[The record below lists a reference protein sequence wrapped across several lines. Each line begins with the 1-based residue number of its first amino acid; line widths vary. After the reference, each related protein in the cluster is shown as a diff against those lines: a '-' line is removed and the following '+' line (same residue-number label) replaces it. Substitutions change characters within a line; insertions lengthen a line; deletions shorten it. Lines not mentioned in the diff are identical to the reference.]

1 MTRRKNKRLRLTP
14 SHLPLIRDKFV
25 TVWRERAMRQY
36 EAKPQYR
43 RILDGMWSEID
54 QMSVAQ
60 LWWISRD
67 MAKLAADTA
76 AQGDFPRMQAPAA
89 SGVMFLEGGVPV
101 DTSSIG
107 ITSNVAGF
115 FWDRISD
122 GETSVMAFTDDPES
136 LRKSGKEIEMITI
149 RIEKTRGHKWNET
162 GTFAL
167 EFPKSELRKRVYD
180 CQLDK
185 DGETEDAWLCIP
197 SERLRAKYERLV
209 ADEEST
215 QSDYDKLYEE
225 LSAYSD
231 TLTTEQ
237 LMDWFIDL
245 NDPETISG
253 WTERIEAHNAYIDV
267 MEPNNA
273 VLRNPL
279 DVDSTFHISI
289 YDYFIDFH
297 EDREIVDDL
306 EFTPSDVEADD
317 WMEDIKRCLEENG

>member
-1 MTRRKNKRLRLTP
+1 
-14 SHLPLIRDKFV
+14 
-25 TVWRERAMRQY
+25 
-36 EAKPQYR
+36 
-43 RILDGMWSEID
+43 
-54 QMSVAQ
+54 MS
-60 LWWISRD
+60 
-67 MAKLAADTA
+67 
-76 AQGDFPRMQAPAA
+76 
-89 SGVMFLEGGVPV
+89 
-101 DTSSIG
+101 
-107 ITSNVAGF
+107 
-115 FWDRISD
+115 
-122 GETSVMAFTDDPES
+122 S
-136 LRKSGKEIEMITI
+136 LLIEMITI
-149 RIEKTRGHKWNET
+149 RIEKTHGHKWNET
-162 GTFAL
+162 GSFAL
-167 EFPKSELRKRVYD
+167 EFPKSELRHRVYD

-197 SERLRAKYERLV
+197 SERLRAKYERLI

-215 QSDYDKLYEE
+215 QADYDKLYEE

-231 TLTTEQ
+231 TLNNEQ

-279 DVDSTFHISI
+279 DVDSTFHIRI

-297 EDREIVDDL
+297 EDREMVDEL

-317 WMEDIKRCLEENG
+317 WTEDIKRCLGENGWRLDSKIGTDSDDSDLLVFDCVKA

>member
-1 MTRRKNKRLRLTP
+1 MRLAHSHWSSRSRNYESASMIASSTRT
-14 SHLPLIRDKFV
+14 
-25 TVWRERAMRQY
+25 
-36 EAKPQYR
+36 AK
-43 RILDGMWSEID
+43 
-54 QMSVAQ
+54 
-60 LWWISRD
+60 
-67 MAKLAADTA
+67 
-76 AQGDFPRMQAPAA
+76 
-89 SGVMFLEGGVPV
+89 
-101 DTSSIG
+101 
-107 ITSNVAGF
+107 
-115 FWDRISD
+115 
-122 GETSVMAFTDDPES
+122 
-136 LRKSGKEIEMITI
+136 
-149 RIEKTRGHKWNET
+149 
-162 GTFAL
+162 
-167 EFPKSELRKRVYD
+167 
-180 CQLDK
+180 
-185 DGETEDAWLCIP
+185 TEDAWLCIP

-279 DVDSTFHISI
+279 DVDSTFHIRI

-306 EFTPSDVEADD
+306 EFTPSDVDADD
-317 WMEDIKRCLEENG
+317 WTEDIKRCLEENGWRLDSKIGTDSDDSDLLVFDCVKA

>member
-60 LWWISRD
+60 LWWVSRD

-76 AQGDFPRMQAPAA
+76 AQGDLPRMQAPAA

-115 FWDRISD
+115 FWDRIGD

-136 LRKSGKEIEMITI
+136 LRKSGADSIGLPID
-149 RIEKTRGHKWNET
+149 W
-162 GTFAL
+162 
-167 EFPKSELRKRVYD
+167 
-180 CQLDK
+180 LDL
-185 DGETEDAWLCIP
+185 TAA
-197 SERLRAKYERLV
+197 RAKSIHD
-209 ADEEST
+209 ADAVF
-215 QSDYDKLYEE
+215 QKAWIDYLQAVWA
-225 LSAYSD
+225 LSGEPRICD
-231 TLTTEQ
+231 TKPAEPSMRYPLPSRFE
-237 LMDWFIDL
+237 
-245 NDPETISG
+245 PEI
-253 WTERIEAHNAYIDV
+253 RKV
-267 MEPNNA
+267 KML
-273 VLRNPL
+273 VLRENLHRPGESS
-279 DVDSTFHISI
+279 DDDERVRREYSHR
-289 YDYFIDFH
+289 FIVRGFWRDQAYGPNHSLRRRQWIPPF
-297 EDREIVDDL
+297 VKG
-306 EFTPSDVEADD
+306 PSDKPLICKETVRI
-317 WMEDIKRCLEENG
+317 WRR

>member
-1 MTRRKNKRLRLTP
+1 MTRSRNRRLRLIP
-14 SHLPLIRDKFV
+14 SHLPLIRDKLAEY
-25 TVWRERAMRQY
+25 ERVALKEEMAAHSQY
-36 EAKPQYR
+36 ERSMEAAWNFADN
-43 RILDGMWSEID
+43 LA
-54 QMSVAQ
+54 VAQ

-67 MAKLAADTA
+67 MTALAEDTVQA
-76 AQGDFPRMQAPAA
+76 GD
-89 SGVMFLEGGVPV
+89 
-101 DTSSIG
+101 
-107 ITSNVAGF
+107 
-115 FWDRISD
+115 
-122 GETSVMAFTDDPES
+122 
-136 LRKSGKEIEMITI
+136 
-149 RIEKTRGHKWNET
+149 
-162 GTFAL
+162 
-167 EFPKSELRKRVYD
+167 FPKSELRHRVYD

-279 DVDSTFHISI
+279 DVDSTFHIRI

-306 EFTPSDVEADD
+306 EFTPSDVDADD
-317 WMEDIKRCLEENG
+317 WTEDIKRCLEENGWRLDSKIGTDSDDSDLLVFDCVKA

>member
-1 MTRRKNKRLRLTP
+1 
-14 SHLPLIRDKFV
+14 
-25 TVWRERAMRQY
+25 
-36 EAKPQYR
+36 
-43 RILDGMWSEID
+43 
-54 QMSVAQ
+54 
-60 LWWISRD
+60 
-67 MAKLAADTA
+67 
-76 AQGDFPRMQAPAA
+76 
-89 SGVMFLEGGVPV
+89 
-101 DTSSIG
+101 
-107 ITSNVAGF
+107 
-115 FWDRISD
+115 
-122 GETSVMAFTDDPES
+122 
-136 LRKSGKEIEMITI
+136 MITI

-209 ADEEST
+209 SDEEST

-279 DVDSTFHISI
+279 DVDSTFHIRI
-289 YDYFIDFH
+289 YDYFIDFQ
-297 EDREIVDDL
+297 RIGRLWTTWSSPRPTWRRMIGRRTSNGVL
-306 EFTPSDVEADD
+306 RKTGGVLTPRSERIPMIPICWCSIASRRDVF
-317 WMEDIKRCLEENG
+317 R

>member
-1 MTRRKNKRLRLTP
+1 
-14 SHLPLIRDKFV
+14 
-25 TVWRERAMRQY
+25 
-36 EAKPQYR
+36 
-43 RILDGMWSEID
+43 
-54 QMSVAQ
+54 
-60 LWWISRD
+60 
-67 MAKLAADTA
+67 
-76 AQGDFPRMQAPAA
+76 
-89 SGVMFLEGGVPV
+89 
-101 DTSSIG
+101 
-107 ITSNVAGF
+107 
-115 FWDRISD
+115 
-122 GETSVMAFTDDPES
+122 
-136 LRKSGKEIEMITI
+136 MITI

-279 DVDSTFHISI
+279 DVDSTFHIRI

-317 WMEDIKRCLEENG
+317 WTEDIKRCLEENG

>member
-1 MTRRKNKRLRLTP
+1 
-14 SHLPLIRDKFV
+14 
-25 TVWRERAMRQY
+25 
-36 EAKPQYR
+36 
-43 RILDGMWSEID
+43 
-54 QMSVAQ
+54 
-60 LWWISRD
+60 
-67 MAKLAADTA
+67 
-76 AQGDFPRMQAPAA
+76 
-89 SGVMFLEGGVPV
+89 
-101 DTSSIG
+101 
-107 ITSNVAGF
+107 
-115 FWDRISD
+115 
-122 GETSVMAFTDDPES
+122 
-136 LRKSGKEIEMITI
+136 MITI

-273 VLRNPL
+273 MLRNPL
-279 DVDSTFHISI
+279 DVDSTFHIRI

-306 EFTPSDVEADD
+306 EFTPSDVDADD
-317 WMEDIKRCLEENG
+317 WTEDIKRCLEENGWRLDSKIGTDSDDSDLLVFDCVKA

>member
-1 MTRRKNKRLRLTP
+1 MRLAHSHWSSRSRNSAIASMIASSTRT
-14 SHLPLIRDKFV
+14 
-25 TVWRERAMRQY
+25 
-36 EAKPQYR
+36 AKPKTH
-43 RILDGMWSEID
+43 GF
-54 QMSVAQ
+54 A
-60 LWWISRD
+60 SRPN
-67 MAKLAADTA
+67 
-76 AQGDFPRMQAPAA
+76 G
-89 SGVMFLEGGVPV
+89 SG
-101 DTSSIG
+101 
-107 ITSNVAGF
+107 
-115 FWDRISD
+115 
-122 GETSVMAFTDDPES
+122 
-136 LRKSGKEIEMITI
+136 
-149 RIEKTRGHKWNET
+149 
-162 GTFAL
+162 
-167 EFPKSELRKRVYD
+167 
-180 CQLDK
+180 
-185 DGETEDAWLCIP
+185 
-197 SERLRAKYERLV
+197 AKYERLH

-279 DVDSTFHISI
+279 DVDSTFHIRI

-306 EFTPSDVEADD
+306 EFTPSDVDADD
-317 WMEDIKRCLEENG
+317 WTEDIKRCLEENGWRLDSKIGTDSDDSDLLVFDCVKA

>member
-1 MTRRKNKRLRLTP
+1 
-14 SHLPLIRDKFV
+14 
-25 TVWRERAMRQY
+25 
-36 EAKPQYR
+36 
-43 RILDGMWSEID
+43 
-54 QMSVAQ
+54 
-60 LWWISRD
+60 
-67 MAKLAADTA
+67 
-76 AQGDFPRMQAPAA
+76 
-89 SGVMFLEGGVPV
+89 
-101 DTSSIG
+101 
-107 ITSNVAGF
+107 
-115 FWDRISD
+115 
-122 GETSVMAFTDDPES
+122 
-136 LRKSGKEIEMITI
+136 MITI

-167 EFPKSELRKRVYD
+167 EFPKSELRHRVYD

-209 ADEEST
+209 DDEEST

-225 LSAYSD
+225 LWAYSG
-231 TLTTEQ
+231 TLNNEQ

-279 DVDSTFHISI
+279 DVDSTFHIRI

-297 EDREIVDDL
+297 EDMEMVDDL

-317 WMEDIKRCLEENG
+317 WTEDIKRCLEENGWRLDSRSERIPMIPICWCSIASRRDVFRWKSLFCRLRRVFHAGADVFRVFMIVWRFV